1 MPKRITNFAAAKAKY
16 TFMSRRK
23 QKQQDETLIDIV
35 EVTEQATGFID
46 RNQKTIIGAAAAA
59 LLLIGGYFGYKT
71 FIQAPKQ
78 LEAVGQMSQAQ
89 LQFERDSFSSALEN
103 PGGGLPGFL
112 EIIDQYGGTPA
123 GNSSKYYAGIS
134 YLNLGRFDDA
144 ITYLNKYNAKDDIT
158 QIMKLGA
165 LGDAHSELNDFSQA
179 LSMYKKA
186 ANVNSNSFLVPYY
199 LKKQALLA
207 EKEGNRA
214 DALAAYERIKKEF
227 PNSSEGLEADKYI
240 AYFSK

>member
-1 MPKRITNFAAAKAKY
+1 
-16 TFMSRRK
+16 MSRRK

-46 RNQKTIIGAAAAA
+46 RNQKTIIGVAALA
-59 LLLIGGYFGYKT
+59 LLLVGGYFGYKT

-78 LEAVGQMSQAQ
+78 LEAVNQMSQAQ

-103 PGGGLPGFL
+103 PGGGFPGFL
-112 EIIDQYGGTPA
+112 EMINQYGGTPA
-123 GNSSKYYAGIS
+123 GNTAKYYSGIS
-134 YLNLGRFDDA
+134 YLNLGRYDDA
-144 ITYLNKYNAKDDIT
+144 ITYLKKYNAKDDIT
-158 QIMKLGA
+158 QIMKFGA
-165 LGDAHSELNDFSQA
+165 IGDAHSELNDFSSA

-186 ANVNSNSFLVPYY
+186 TGVNSNEFLIPYY
-199 LKKQALLA
+199 LKKLALLS

-214 DALAAYERIKKEF
+214 EALAAYERIKKEF

-240 AYFSK
+240 ALYSK